1 MQRAKDLAEHA
12 KVSMKKDKEIA
23 ELKKRIADLEA
34 ALANSVSIFN
44 LVKYGTSIAIL
55 YLLQKRFAFVLH
67 LV

>member
-34 ALANSVSIFN
+34 ALANSVSTFN
-44 LVKYGTSIAIL
+44 LIE
-55 YLLQKRFAFVLH
+55 
-67 LV
+67 